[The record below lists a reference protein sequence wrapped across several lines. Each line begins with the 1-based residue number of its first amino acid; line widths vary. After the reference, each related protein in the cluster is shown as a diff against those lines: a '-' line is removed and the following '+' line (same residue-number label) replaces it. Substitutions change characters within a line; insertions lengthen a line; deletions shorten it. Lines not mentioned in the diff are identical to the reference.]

1 MTTTTWT
8 EPRAFKNKTQKW
20 VFATLQEILGSFPF
34 DTLGL
39 DSDNGSGVIN
49 DQLLRFCE
57 QENLHAVT
65 ADNKNDGCH
74 VEEKNWSVVRQVV
87 GPTAIPGRQLK
98 AQYIGASMTYLPR
111 EDQLLLPRGDV
122 ERQATG

>member
-39 DSDNGSGVIN
+39 GSDNGSGVIN

-57 QENLHAVT
+57 QENLHPVT
-65 ADNKNDGCH
+65 AGQQ
-74 VEEKNWSVVRQVV
+74 ERRL
-87 GPTAIPGRQLK
+87 P
-98 AQYIGASMTYLPR
+98 QYIGASMTYLPR